1 MKYKSI
7 FFLKVY
13 HGKHPLKGS
22 TTDILQEEHEKHHN
36 LPYNKG
42 IAWQLRF
49 SHLTGYGARYYSYLM
64 ARSVAT
70 SIWQKYF
77 KDDPFNQENGMKY
90 RQECLSHGGG
100 KPSKQLVSDFLG
112 ESLVTPDGLADALIA
127 DIDAKNQIVYDMIKR
142 T

>member
-1 MKYKSI
+1 
-7 FFLKVY
+7 
-13 HGKHPLKGS
+13 
-22 TTDILQEEHEKHHN
+22 
-36 LPYNKG
+36 
-42 IAWQLRF
+42 
-49 SHLTGYGARYYSYLM
+49 M

-77 KDDPFNQENGMKY
+77 QDDPFNEENGMKY

-127 DIDAKNQIVYDMIKR
+127 DIDSKNKIVQGDQLSDATARESYRPERM
-142 T
+142 TEE